1 MVLKVVKGKLHK
13 LLVTELTDSVESYVK
28 GSWQQVSLLPLWVL
42 YPLAHSVSGAVTC
55 LLHAKLLLSA
65 RSRTWPSYV
74 RGLHLQLC
82 RICLSLST
90 LAVCIAIDKDLEF
103 PACTGGGH
111 GRGDDNRDHT
121 KIKTIWE
128 KIESIQGKGSVP
140 QTIIFMLSHKNSVH

>member
-111 GRGDDNRDHT
+111 GWGDDNRDHT

>member
-111 GRGDDNRDHT
+111 GWGDDNRDHT
-121 KIKTIWE
+121 KIKTHLGE
-128 KIESIQGKGSVP
+128 NRKHTGKRKRPSNHHFYVEP
-140 QTIIFMLSHKNSVH
+140 